1 MLFQLAHPLAVL
13 VLGVHLMTKIRNA
26 TGPRTVVGKRRSS
39 RNATKFGIFSKSTLL
54 EGESRADYES
64 LRQAFWK
71 SKPPR
76 DKFQEIMLDK
86 MVSNFW
92 RQSRVLIAEGAE
104 IRKSSEFVESDRRQ
118 KELKE
123 AEETGESPFGGL
135 ISSIENPDVLERC
148 LEILVELRQGIKD
161 FGFDMLENKW
171 RLKKIYG
178 LSGMEHLRETLQGK
192 YSSLFD
198 TAAVTDEVRKSEGYF
213 TPEQCKQHMLQAIDA
228 EINRLREYKEKY
240 NLIESKR
247 MEVEILRQRVP
258 DSPGLDR
265 LLRYARGLERAFDRM
280 LTQYD
285 RAQRMR
291 KGQPPPQSD
300 GKIS

>member
-1 MLFQLAHPLAVL
+1 
-13 VLGVHLMTKIRNA
+13 MTKNRNS
-26 TGPRTVVGKRRSS
+26 TGPRTAVGKRRSS
-39 RNATKFGIFSKSTLL
+39 RNATKFGIFSRATLL

-123 AEETGESPFGGL
+123 AEITGESSFDGI

-148 LEILVELRQGIKD
+148 LEILIELRQRIKD
-161 FGFDMLENKW
+161 FGFDKLEDEW
-171 RLKKIYG
+171 VLKKIYG
-178 LSGMEHLRETLQGK
+178 LSRMAHLRETLLDE
-192 YSSLFD
+192 YSSWFH
-198 TAAVTDEVRKSEGYF
+198 TAALTDEDRTSNGYS
-213 TPEQCKQHMLQAIDA
+213 TPEECKQNVLQAIDA
-228 EINRLREYKEKY
+228 EINRLREYKEKH
-240 NLIESKR
+240 NSIESKR

-265 LLRYARGLERAFDRM
+265 LLRYARGLERAFDRL

-291 KGQPPPQSD
+291 KGQPPLQED
-300 GKIS
+300 EKIS